1 MDFRRIS
8 LIIAE
13 SVDAW
18 RIIPRTILVLYAT
31 LVFNLYLW
39 YKSIPTYVQ
48 EQCDPTVLRVL
59 MELNMTVEEAKVFA
73 CSVVDIVGGP
83 TAAQSAFVTTIIG
96 LSTGIF
102 GLYVATGRKWERGFP
117 SDPIFDPQNPSHH
130 PPYRPPHNPHNPH
143 NPYAPPPS
151 PYGPQPRNDN
161 PYGPRPPSDGRRP
174 HTDDRGPWG
183 DSTANDKPDDGL
195 T

>member
-18 RIIPRTILVLYAT
+18 RIIPRIILILYGT

-39 YKSIPTYVQ
+39 YRSIPTYVQ
-48 EQCDPTVLRVL
+48 EQCDSGVLRVL
-59 MELNMTVEEAKVFA
+59 MDSNMNVEEARAIA
-73 CSVVDIVGGP
+73 CSVFDIVGGP

-102 GLYVATGRKWERGFP
+102 GLYVATGRKWEGGLP
-117 SDPIFDPQNPSHH
+117 SDV
-130 PPYRPPHNPHNPH
+130 
-143 NPYAPPPS
+143 
-151 PYGPQPRNDN
+151 NDN
-161 PYGPRPPSDGRRP
+161 PFMIRPDAPYPRNEPRYGPSRLEPRYGPPSRPEYGPSRPPEN
-174 HTDDRGPWG
+174 PW
-183 DSTANDKPDDGL
+183 P
-195 T
+195 

>member
-18 RIIPRTILVLYAT
+18 RIIPRVILVLYGT

-39 YKSIPTYVQ
+39 YRSIPTYVQ
-48 EQCDPTVLRVL
+48 EQCEAGVLRVL
-59 MELNMTVEEAKVFA
+59 MESGMDIEDARSIA
-73 CSVVDIVGGP
+73 CSVIDIVGGP

-102 GLYVATGRKWERGFP
+102 GLYVATGRRWEGGLP
-117 SDPIFDPQNPSHH
+117 SDVNKLPVYPNQ
-130 PPYRPPHNPHNPH
+130 PYPTNTPT
-143 NPYAPPPS
+143 
-151 PYGPQPRNDN
+151 YGPTPNTPQQPH
-161 PYGPRPPSDGRRP
+161 YGPRSPQSGGPTQWPNQQPPK
-174 HTDDRGPWG
+174 GPWG
-183 DSTANDKPDDGL
+183 GGGG
-195 T
+195 